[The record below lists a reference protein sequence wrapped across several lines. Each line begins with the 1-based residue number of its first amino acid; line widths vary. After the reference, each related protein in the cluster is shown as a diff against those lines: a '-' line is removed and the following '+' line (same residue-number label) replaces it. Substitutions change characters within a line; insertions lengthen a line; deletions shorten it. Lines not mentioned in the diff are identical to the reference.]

1 VNGIV
6 FFPSTMKNSVK
17 H

>member
-6 FFPSTMKNSVK
+6 FFPSTMNNSVK